1 MGDRG
6 LDFLPR
12 QARGQNRQ
20 GPAKVNHL
28 VQAATEKIVSD
39 GRHVKP
45 QKLPETLSGI
55 IGN

>member
-1 MGDRG
+1 MFDKEGEVLVVELG
-6 LDFLPR
+6 
-12 QARGQNRQ
+12 

-28 VQAATEKIVSD
+28 VQAAAEKIVSD